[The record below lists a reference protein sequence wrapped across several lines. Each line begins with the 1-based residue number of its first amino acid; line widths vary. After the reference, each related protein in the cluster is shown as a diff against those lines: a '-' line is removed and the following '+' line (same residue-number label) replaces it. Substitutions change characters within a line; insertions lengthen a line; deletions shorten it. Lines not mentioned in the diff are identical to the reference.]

1 MQTNTFI
8 TAGLLLITTAC
19 YSQVLSEK
27 KNNNAQPLKVTR
39 PLNQVSEKAVLPPR
53 TITPAANLAI
63 LSNASAIFTT
73 GNDPKAST
81 TNYTLGLF
89 DANGDLIVSLVASN
103 VGPYFSGNTLP
114 ITMRVDSATT
124 IGTLVKGGHMH
135 LAMAAGGFDTWQIS
149 QIKIIVSFTN
159 PRVEKTIIF
168 PAIRLS
174 PANLAVDL
182 NFTYDGN
189 NFISQ

>member
-19 YSQVLSEK
+19 HSQVLSEK
-27 KNNNAQPLKVTR
+27 KNNNAQPLKAAR
-39 PLNQVSEKAVLPPR
+39 PLNQVSEKTVIPLR
-53 TITPAANLAI
+53 TVTPAANLAI
-63 LSNASAIFTT
+63 LSSADVMFTT

-89 DANGDLIVSLVASN
+89 DANGDLIVSYVASN
-103 VGPYFSGNTLP
+103 VGPYFSGNAMP

-124 IGTLVKGGHMH
+124 IGNLVKGGHMH
-135 LAMAAGGFDTWQIS
+135 LAIAGGGLDTWQIS
-149 QIKIIVSFTN
+149 QIKIMLGFTN
-159 PRVEKTIIF
+159 PRVVKTIIF

-174 PANLAVDL
+174 PSNLAVDL